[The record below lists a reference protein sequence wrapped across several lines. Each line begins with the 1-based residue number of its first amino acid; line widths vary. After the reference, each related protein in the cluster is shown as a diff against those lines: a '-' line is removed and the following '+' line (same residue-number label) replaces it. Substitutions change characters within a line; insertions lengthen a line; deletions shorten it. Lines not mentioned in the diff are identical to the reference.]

1 MDLHYAAQYADE
13 RTFRRLFAR
22 SGADVKDTVD
32 AAGETLLHSAVQGG
46 NKAVVAFL
54 LRKGA
59 DVNQPDNSG
68 RTALHWAAFRNRRG
82 ITKTLLGH
90 GADLYAEDDRGQTAL
105 DTAEDCRHRDVVAIL
120 VEWER
125 NPPKKRLWPF

>member
-32 AAGETLLHSAVQGG
+32 AAGETLLHAAVQGG

-59 DVNQPDNSG
+59 DVNQPDDSG
-68 RTALHWAAFRNRRG
+68 RTALHWAASCNRRG

-90 GADLYAEDDRGQTAL
+90 GADLYAEDERGQTAL
-105 DTAEDCRHRDVVAIL
+105 DTADDCRHRDVVAIL

-125 NPPKKRLWPF
+125 NPPKKGLWPF